1 MTRKRNQVA
10 EGVYKQRCR
19 SYKKDLD
26 SANNQI
32 KATTV
37 DSIIDRYSL
46 LKEAESIENE
56 KQCQR
61 SLNAKQI
68 PTTSLRKSEEYE
80 TGKQKKSANTKTTRK
95 PVLKR
100 SATFVLG
107 DLPIRSNTEVPE
119 TKSKGNPKFSISR
132 SRTSLFDDKEEKKQD
147 VKITSFPGLHLLSVV
162 RLSGSAPQSK
172 EQSKENNIGGSNRD
186 AVSNPIT
193 QWLTKQRQR
202 EAMEVSKSAS
212 EVEAEYFHRRIDR
225 LFSPTKMEENGE
237 KQLDPRPQSCV
248 PVAPNTASL
257 RTRHFLQNTVSK
269 YRWVLIPGDSN
280 LDQSEKQ
287 LTKQRER
294 EKVKVRQSELASI
307 QADLRRK
314 ETSIRRLLRRSTSI
328 REEMSHV
335 TTGRPPV

>member
-46 LKEAESIENE
+46 LKEAESIEIE

-61 SLNAKQI
+61 TLNAKQI
-68 PTTSLRKSEEYE
+68 PTISLRKSEKYE
-80 TGKQKKSANTKTTRK
+80 TGKQKKPPNTKTTKK
-95 PVLKR
+95 PVVKR

-172 EQSKENNIGGSNRD
+172 DQSKENNIGGSNKD
-186 AVSNPIT
+186 AVSSPIT

-257 RTRHFLQNTVSK
+257 RTRDFLQNTVSK